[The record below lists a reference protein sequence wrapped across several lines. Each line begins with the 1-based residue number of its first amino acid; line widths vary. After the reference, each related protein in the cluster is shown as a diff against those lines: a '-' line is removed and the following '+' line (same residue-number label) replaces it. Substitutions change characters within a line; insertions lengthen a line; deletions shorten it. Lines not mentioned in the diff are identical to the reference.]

1 MILSCPLI
9 CADSHDIVFVRHT
22 LFTCIAICTLNRS
35 PHEANCSIT
44 LPCCNERVRLGD
56 CDVSACVTSYY
67 VSFMCLITPGKVHD
81 MNSVRRN
88 ALSHA
93 LLLQDLCRKQLQ
105 SAPFRFTLDSD
116 VFAVDALLTSWAS
129 LARAKPGGE

>member
-9 CADSHDIVFVRHT
+9 CADSHDIVSFVGHT
-22 LFTCIAICTLNRS
+22 FFTCIAICTLNRS
-35 PHEANCSIT
+35 PHEAN
-44 LPCCNERVRLGD
+44 LGRRAAMN
-56 CDVSACVTSYY
+56 VSGSGTAMCQRVTSYY
-67 VSFMCLITPGKVHD
+67 VSFMCVITPGNVHD
-81 MNSVRRN
+81 MNNVRRN